1 MTENSGLPVYH
12 LYGLAIRSEIAL
24 PAPEWPCDALD
35 LDVRWGEGPASADPA
50 PGGHV
55 LLQRT
60 FSNGQ
65 GYTLTETAT
74 GYTLRFTGVG
84 EFRIDPARRWV
95 HVHLLPD
102 GDAGLAPIL
111 LAGNVIACILGLGGE
126 HPLHA
131 STVAVDGAALAFLG
145 DSGRGK
151 STLATLLC
159 AHGAR
164 LVTDDLLRLQATA
177 DGFRCL
183 AGTAEVRLRA
193 NAAQLAEQFPPER
206 RSRTT
211 DGRVTVNLSAGAAEA
226 PLLRAIII
234 PSPSRTC
241 QTLRTQRMSPA
252 DALLTLNCHSR
263 VMGWKTGA
271 AHRTRFQTYG
281 EIARRVPV
289 YTADIP
295 WGPPFDPALA
305 PALLHTLKEANSG
318 SAE

>member
-60 FSNGQ
+60 FPNGQ

-95 HVHLLPD
+95 HVHLLPN

-111 LAGNVIACILGLGGE
+111 LAGNLIACILGLGGE

-164 LVTDDLLRLQATA
+164 LVADDLLRLQATD
-177 DGFRCL
+177 DGFHCL
-183 AGTAEVRLRA
+183 AGAPEVRLRP
-193 NAAQLAEQFPPER
+193 NAAQLAAEFPPER
-206 RSRTT
+206 RAMTT
-211 DGRVTVNLSAGAAEA
+211 DGRVSVHFPAGEGEA
-226 PLLRAIII
+226 PLLRAIIL

-241 QTLRTQRMSPA
+241 EELRLERLTPA
-252 DALLTLNCHSR
+252 GALLALNSHAR
-263 VMGWKTGA
+263 VMGWQTAA
-271 AHRTRFQTYG
+271 AHRSRFGAYG
-281 EIARRVPV
+281 EIARRVPL
-289 YTADIP
+289 YSAEIP
-295 WGPPFDPALA
+295 WGPPFHPSLA
-305 PALLHTLKEANSG
+305 PALLRCLEVEDGTP
-318 SAE
+318 